1 MGFSS
6 ILFSYQVYKPLLL
19 IYKLINRCSFSYIP
33 LILEEYNL
41 YVDVSNISSSS
52 DPVSSI
58 LSFNGAW
65 NDGSTGD
72 KTVTLTGNQE
82 ESLKLSADQIPAVG
96 DKPGNNYKAGSWNTT
111 SDTTTAITED
121 TTFTYTYA
129 SADNN
134 GNIDNEVV
142 QNPDTPKS
150 TVEGMTNELAE
161 SLMTDD
167 EKALV
172 KSGASSKLTLEITNT
187 DNTVSQEDNN
197 LTENVVK
204 KENGKAVVAMY
215 LDISLFLRVGS
226 TQRQID
232 STGQRKLTVN
242 LEVPSR
248 FWAPFGVRRT
258 FFVVRTHKNNA
269 ETIAKSTEN
278 IVPVDT
284 GLFSTYA
291 LAYVDEPVNVVRFDS
306 GLKISQKNAKIKAS
320 VKMENAK
327 KKALPDDHVAKLR
340 YRSNNQNVA
349 KVDSKGN
356 VTAVGTGTCTVYVYA
371 KNGFAKKV
379 AVTVN

>member
-1 MGFSS
+1 VLSRFLQLAIRPEITIKQEVG
-6 ILFSYQVYKPLLL
+6 IRLL
-19 IYKLINRCSFSYIP
+19 I
-33 LILEEYNL
+33 
-41 YVDVSNISSSS
+41 
-52 DPVSSI
+52 
-58 LSFNGAW
+58 
-65 NDGSTGD
+65 
-72 KTVTLTGNQE
+72 
-82 ESLKLSADQIPAVG
+82 
-96 DKPGNNYKAGSWNTT
+96 
-111 SDTTTAITED
+111 
-121 TTFTYTYA
+121 
-129 SADNN
+129 
-134 GNIDNEVV
+134 
-142 QNPDTPKS
+142 
-150 TVEGMTNELAE
+150 
-161 SLMTDD
+161 
-167 EKALV
+167 
-172 KSGASSKLTLEITNT
+172 
-187 DNTVSQEDNN
+187 
-197 LTENVVK
+197 
-204 KENGKAVVAMY
+204 KAVVAMY

-306 GLKISQKNAKIKAS
+306 GLKISQKNATIKAS
-320 VKMENAK
+320 VKMENGK

-340 YRSNNQNVA
+340 YRSNNQNVT